1 VETNA
6 DPHNSRRGFFF
17 AHMGWLMAKKHEAVK
32 VKGKCVDMSDLEADP
47 IVMFQKK

>member
-1 VETNA
+1 
-6 DPHNSRRGFFF
+6 
-17 AHMGWLMAKKHEAVK
+17 MGWLMAKKHEAVK